1 MVTVEDATTSVA
13 VTNATV
19 TLTATGGGDYWS
31 GNLIQGTSIG
41 MALPNQYYAACNIGS
56 FNNDDP
62 TYITISWTISAPGYQ
77 TQTGSA
83 PRLAYTGNQAECDP
97 YDHDGP

>member
-1 MVTVEDATTSVA
+1 MVTVEDEATGVA

-19 TLTATGGGDYWS
+19 TLTVTGGGDYWS
-31 GNLIQGTSIG
+31 GTLLHGASIG
-41 MALPNQYYAACNIGS
+41 MSVPNQYYAACNIGS

-77 TQTGSA
+77 TETGSA
-83 PRLAYTGNQAECDP
+83 ANLAYTGNESQCNA
-97 YDHDGP
+97 YDHG

>member
-1 MVTVEDATTSVA
+1 MVTVEDATTGVA

-31 GNLIQGTSIG
+31 GNLLHGTSIG
-41 MALPNQYYAACNIGS
+41 MTVPSQYYAACNIGS

-62 TYITISWTISAPGYQ
+62 TYITIAWTISAPGYQ
-77 TQTGSA
+77 TETGSA
-83 PRLAYTGNQAECDP
+83 PNLAYTGNASQCDA
-97 YDHDGP
+97 YDHDGR